1 MSSVAN
7 LACFAGRRGKR
18 PTASTL
24 TDLNRGPATD
34 EIGTETA
41 RRIANGRR
49 TVTVTAAVPP
59 TETASETGTA
69 IRTETGTTTA
79 RGIETVI
86 TGPNAVTAVNG
97 TTTAT
102 ATIDGT
108 VAVTVSEI
116 ANGTGTT
123 GGRSGLARILTRV
136 DQMRKDVKRTQW
148 KMGLPADASLSLDL
162 RRRNTQG
169 TLRGVRGTTMTPRTT
184 AAEKRDRLGSLP
196 QGETCPLTN
205 SLGLPSNDLLTDAPL
220 LRMPHL
226 QIANNPR
233 NWMATLSSARYSF
246 HNSPHGLLHATL
258 VISLKK
264 SWALTLSSTLVL
276 SRIVFLGALK
286 GSYPLYI
293 IKYSSLIIICRIGY
307 VELRSLDLVP
317 KAIALTGTIVMG
329 LPVKVQLTEAERN
342 RVHVGE

>member
-1 MSSVAN
+1 MSGVAN
-7 LACFAGRRGKR
+7 LACFAGQRGKR
-18 PTASTL
+18 PTESTL

-34 EIGTETA
+34 ETGTETA
-41 RRIANGRR
+41 RGIVNGRE
-49 TVTVTAAVPP
+49 TATATAAVPLTGTANE
-59 TETASETGTA
+59 TETA
-69 IRTETGTTTA
+69 IKTETDTTTA

-86 TGPNAVTAVNG
+86 TGPNAVTAVTA
-97 TTTAT
+97 TTT

-108 VAVTVSEI
+108 VAVTVTEI

-123 GGRSGLARILTRV
+123 DGRSGLARILTKV
-136 DQMRKDVKRTQW
+136 AQMRKDVKRTQW
-148 KMGLPADASLSLDL
+148 RMGLPADADLSLDL
-162 RRRNTQG
+162 RGKITRG
-169 TLRGVRGTTMTPRTT
+169 TLRGERGTTMTPRTT

-196 QGETCPLTN
+196 RGETCPLTN
-205 SLGLPSNDLLTDAPL
+205 PLGIPSNDVLTGAPL
-220 LRMPHL
+220 PHMPHL

-233 NWMATLSSARYSF
+233 NWMAILSSARYSF

-286 GSYPLYI
+286 GSYPLCI
-293 IKYSSLIIICRIGY
+293 IKYSLLTIICRIGY